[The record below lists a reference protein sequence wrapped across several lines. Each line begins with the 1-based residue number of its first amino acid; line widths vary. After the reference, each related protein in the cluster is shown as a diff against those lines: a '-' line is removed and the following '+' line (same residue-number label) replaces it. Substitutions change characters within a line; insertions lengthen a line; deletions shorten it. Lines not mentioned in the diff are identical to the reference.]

1 MKGIL
6 LINLGSP
13 DSASVKDVRSYL
25 DEFLMDERVIDIPY
39 WKRFLLIKGIILRSR
54 PQKSAKSYQKIWWK
68 EGSPLVVISERF
80 AKKVADNTEL
90 PVALAMRYGSMP
102 IEKGFQ
108 ELADKG
114 VDEILIVPLYPH
126 HAMSSTE
133 TVKVKAEEIRK
144 KNHPNIKTTVVPAFY
159 NNPDYIRAMSNN
171 IKTHLT
177 GFDYDHILFSYHG
190 LPERH
195 IFNTDPTKKH
205 CKLDKSCCETASI
218 AHKTCYRHQCFETT
232 KEIAKVLN
240 LKAGT
245 YSNSFQSRMLK
256 DPWIKPYTDFEFDRL
271 HKEEGKKKLVV
282 ITPAFV
288 ADCLETLEEIA
299 IEGKRQF
306 LETGGESYMHIPSM
320 NDNDD
325 WVTVM
330 NKWIDDWASNN
341 ELMR

>member
-13 DSASVKDVRSYL
+13 DSPEVKDVRNYL
-25 DEFLMDERVIDIPY
+25 DEFLMDERVIDIPH

-54 PQKSAKSYQKIWWK
+54 PKKSAAAYQKIWWK

-90 PVALAMRYGSMP
+90 PVALAMRYGAMP

-114 VDEILIVPLYPH
+114 VDDILIVPLYPH

-133 TVKVKAEEIRK
+133 TVMVKAEEIRK
-144 KNHPNIKTTVVPAFY
+144 KNHPNITTTVVPAFY
-159 NNPDYIRAMSNN
+159 NEPRYIKAMANN
-171 IKTHLT
+171 IKTHLD

-195 IFNTDPTKKH
+195 IFKTDTTKTH
-205 CKLDKSCCETASI
+205 CKLDKSCCETKSI

-232 KEIAKVLN
+232 KEIAKTLN

-256 DPWIKPYTDFEFDRL
+256 DPWVQPYTDFEFDRL
-271 HKEEGKKKLVV
+271 PQEDGKKKLAV

-299 IEGKRQF
+299 IEGKKQF
-306 LETGGESYMHIPSM
+306 LAAGGTDYKHIPCM

-325 WVTVM
+325 WVGVM
-330 NKWIDDWASNN
+330 NSWIQDWEKSSQ
-341 ELMR
+341 

>member
-1 MKGIL
+1 MKGVL

-13 DSASVKDVRSYL
+13 DSPEVKDVRTYL

-39 WKRFLLIKGIILRSR
+39 WKRFLLIKGIILRTR
-54 PQKSAKSYQKIWWK
+54 PQKSAAAYQKIWWK

-80 AKKVADNTEL
+80 AKKVAVNTKL
-90 PVALAMRYGSMP
+90 PVALAMRYGAMP
-102 IEKGFQ
+102 IKNGFK
-108 ELADKG
+108 ELTDKG
-114 VDEILIVPLYPH
+114 VDDILIVPLYPH

-133 TVKVKAEEIRK
+133 TVLVKAEEIRK
-144 KNHPNIKTTVVPAFY
+144 KKYPKVKTTVVPSFY
-159 NNPDYIRAMSNN
+159 NEPNYIKAMSNN
-171 IKTHLT
+171 IKTHLS

-195 IFNTDPTKKH
+195 ILKADPTKQH
-205 CKLDKSCCETASI
+205 CTLDKSCCEKKSV
-218 AHKTCYRHQCFETT
+218 AHTTCYRHQCFETT
-232 KEIAKVLN
+232 KEIAKTLN

-271 HKEEGKKKLVV
+271 HKEEGKKKLAV

-299 IEGKRQF
+299 MEGKKQF
-306 LETGGESYMHIPSM
+306 LEAGGEAYKHIPCM

-325 WVTVM
+325 WVAVM
-330 NKWIDDWASNN
+330 NLWIDKW
-341 ELMR
+341 EKI